1 MKNFKQYLEESGGPA
16 GRWNQTPVSQN
27 GNDTFDITNPEVL
40 KRVNA
45 FVGSIADREYLIPE
59 NAVNQL
65 RGFLGR
71 IGLSF
76 PKVELPNGAGSV
88 TVPLEQFGGRFGKTG
103 ETNFDEFLDDDGIS
117 NRKEGGLN
125 LQINQESIVNGSW
138 KVYAKIV

>member
-1 MKNFKQYLEESGGPA
+1 MKSFQQFLTEGPHV
-16 GRWNQTPVSQN
+16 GVSTTVSQT
-27 GNDTFDITNPEVL
+27 GGSDTYDVQDPDVL

-65 RGFLGR
+65 KGFLER

-76 PKVELPNGAGSV
+76 EMPTLPEGNGSV
-88 TVPLEQFGGRFGKTG
+88 TVDLLRYGGVFGKSTD
-103 ETNFDEFLDDDGIS
+103 TPFDEFEKGPGIDKS
-117 NRKEGGLN
+117 LKIDVEAIRNN
-125 LQINQESIVNGSW
+125 SW

>member
-1 MKNFKQYLEESGGPA
+1 MKSFNQFLTEGPHV
-16 GRWNQTPVSQN
+16 GVSTTVNQT
-27 GNDTFDITNPEVL
+27 GTTDTYDIQDPNVL

-45 FVGSIADREYLIPE
+45 FVGSIGDREYLIPE